1 MHRQFDQ
8 LWAYLALGQR
18 PGNAGQLGDRVR
30 LLVRERAAERSGCRW
45 CLDRA
50 RHDWRSA
57 GLPVDLLTQLDRNLA
72 RKLYWTAD
80 FYRRTNELRGAAYT
94 YRYLARAYPQTPEG
108 QKATT
113 AMTKLPQWAVA
124 MAPEPAI
131 TPGFAPPSEPIQPPR
146 LSPQPRINR

>member
-1 MHRQFDQ
+1 MPRQFDQ

-57 GLPVDLLTQLDRNLA
+57 GLPVDLLTQLDRHAVDPAFTEPERAALDLVDAVACAADRAGEALA
-72 RKLYWTAD
+72 R
-80 FYRRTNELRGAAYT
+80 LRGHFSDRATAELIAC
-94 YRYLARAYPQTPEG
+94 LADHH
-108 QKATT
+108 
-113 AMTKLPQWAVA
+113 LI
-124 MAPEPAI
+124 APEP
-131 TPGFAPPSEPIQPPR
+131 R
-146 LSPQPRINR
+146 